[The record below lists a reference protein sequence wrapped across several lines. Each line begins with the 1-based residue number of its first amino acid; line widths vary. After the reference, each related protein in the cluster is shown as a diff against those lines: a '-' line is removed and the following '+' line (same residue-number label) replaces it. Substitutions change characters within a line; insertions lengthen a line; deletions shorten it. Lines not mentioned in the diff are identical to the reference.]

1 MPVLVLNIILLYS
14 PPYILSILRK
24 KFISHLFH
32 ICNSVDK
39 LEKTIDE
46 YVVFFNT
53 QRPHAS
59 LKYNTLE
66 K

>member
-1 MPVLVLNIILLYS
+1 M
-14 PPYILSILRK
+14 SILRK